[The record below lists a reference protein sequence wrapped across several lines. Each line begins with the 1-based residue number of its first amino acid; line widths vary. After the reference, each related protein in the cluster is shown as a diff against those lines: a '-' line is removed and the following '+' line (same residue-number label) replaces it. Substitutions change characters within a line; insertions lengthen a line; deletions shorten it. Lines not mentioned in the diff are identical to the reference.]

1 MGTIT
6 QLLGIG
12 GSPKQTQDVLT
23 DLAAERTVVR
33 VELEGSAVRFKT
45 RVFLNEDSVVLS
57 KPGALNAPT
66 LVAGALLRLALPD
79 DRARQLRLEV
89 AAPHVNM
96 SSGNA
101 VILCRLPS
109 AKLVRVKRKS
119 ERYDLSNRGGVK
131 LVIPQRGREF
141 QLCDIS
147 DAGCSVVTS
156 RMEADTYFPVGD
168 TLKNVRIQAGSK
180 TAIEIA
186 ELTPRAHRAR
196 SVGFAFR
203 LKEDPQSRNNLQRI
217 IQVLEAPR

>member
-12 GSPKQTQDVLT
+12 GSQKQTQDVLAE
-23 DLAAERTVVR
+23 LAAERAIVR
-33 VELEGSAVRFKT
+33 VEVEGSAARFKT
-45 RVFLNEDSVVLS
+45 RVFMNEDSVVLG
-57 KPGALNAPT
+57 KPAELNAPG
-66 LVAGALLRLALPD
+66 LVLGAVLRVSLPD
-79 DRARQLRLEV
+79 DPERHLRLEV
-89 AAPHVNM
+89 SAPHVNM

-101 VILCRLPS
+101 VIMCRLPT
-109 AKLVRVKRKS
+109 AKLVRIKRKS
-119 ERYDLSNRGGVK
+119 ERYDVSNRGGVK

-141 QLCDIS
+141 QLFDIS
-147 DAGCSVVTS
+147 DTGCSVMTS

-186 ELTPRAHRAR
+186 ELTPRTHRAR
-196 SVGFAFR
+196 AVGFAFR
-203 LKEDPQSRNNLQRI
+203 VKEDPQSRNNLERI